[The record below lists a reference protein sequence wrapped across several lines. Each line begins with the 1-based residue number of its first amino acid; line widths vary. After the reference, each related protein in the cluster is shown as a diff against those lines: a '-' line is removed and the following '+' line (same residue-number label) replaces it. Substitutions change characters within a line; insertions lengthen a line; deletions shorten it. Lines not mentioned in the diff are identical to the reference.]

1 MTIFVGKMQDEDEKN
16 SEIEEVDESIDKHL
30 VRVRAQVMTR
40 DDSTG
45 GWVPMGVGGLSD
57 VSVHKRSLLAMQ
69 LPSCSSNSSERGK
82 SAHEYL
88 IFAKRISDDVVVLS
102 CAINKDFEYNRV
114 MPTFHHWRTRDSKFG
129 LTFQTAADARAFDK
143 GVCTAV
149 EELLEDAGEDDVFMT
164 LNLPVERGDSRS
176 SSDSSTRG
184 GLNNRHDSLME
195 QKYRLNYLARQTDGS
210 IEGDTKISTVAKSS
224 DPWLRAAVAAATSDG
239 KIPSPSKDFLD
250 LGHID
255 NYSYVQL
262 SAMHEYSY
270 PMLGGRSCESENK
283 KDLDTSLRRQSSNSP
298 KKQAG
303 CSQDIPGQGANA
315 PEKVRKRSAGAVV
328 KIRCR
333 YCQEYFTEEQNRRG
347 ACELAPDQTQSC
359 IDTVSCVSSAQC
371 MMYHCMS
378 DQEGEFA
385 QRPCECTGGG
395 GDGCGRR
402 WLGLGLLSILVPCL
416 CLYPPLNCC
425 HWCGVKCGM
434 CGGRHAPYQAN

>member
-1 MTIFVGKMQDEDEKN
+1 MKEGH
-16 SEIEEVDESIDKHL
+16 EEDKHL

-57 VSVHKRSLLAMQ
+57 VSVHKRTLLAMQ
-69 LPSCSSNSSERGK
+69 LPSCSSNASERGK

-88 IFAKRISDDVVVLS
+88 IFARRISDDVVVLS
-102 CAINKDFEYNRV
+102 CSINKDFEYNRV

-149 EELLEDAGEDDVFMT
+149 EELLEGLPTSSPPFQSYNQDAGEDDVFMT

-195 QKYRLNYLARQTDGS
+195 QKHRLNYLARQTESS
-210 IEGDTKISTVAKSS
+210 IEGDSKISTVAKSS
-224 DPWLRAAVAAATSDG
+224 DPWLRAAVAAATSEG
-239 KIPSPSKDFLD
+239 KIPSPSKDYLD
-250 LGHID
+250 MAHID

-262 SAMHEYSY
+262 SAMHEYNY
-270 PMLGGRSCESENK
+270 PMLGGLGCDSETK
-283 KDLDTSLRRQSSNSP
+283 KDLESGLLRQTSNSP
-298 KKQAG
+298 KKQPS
-303 CSQDIPGQGANA
+303 CSQEISGQGPTA
-315 PEKVRKRSAGAVV
+315 PEKVRKRSGGAVL

-333 YCQEYFTEEQNRRG
+333 FCQEYFSEDQNKRG
-347 ACELAPDQTQSC
+347 ACELAPDQVQGC
-359 IDTVSCVSSAQC
+359 IDSVSCMSGAQC

-385 QRPCECTGGG
+385 QRPCECTGVGQ
-395 GDGCGRR
+395 GCGRR
-402 WLGLGLLSILVPCL
+402 WMGLGLLSILVPCL

-425 HWCGVKCGM
+425 HWCGVKCGL